1 MKARLSRIRLHNL
14 ALLVVV
20 AGVVAVAVL
29 IAGREAGVSEQVGG
43 KQAEVVEQ
51 RAPAQERNN
60 SAEAQPEPLTLTL
73 TTGAK
78 ICETGPGSGFSDA
91 ISIVD
96 DDGKF
101 VRWES
106 KFAGWWLVE
115 EIPVSWVITG
125 GTGPYALE
133 IDGETQDAFGPYA
146 GASGTASV
154 TCATTALERV
164 WERPE
169 EGGRGFVS
177 NPEVDSG
184 PKTIRAVVTD
194 ATGQTAEA
202 SVEIYVILE
211 LGGSKDV
218 IKAGRTYRVF
228 GHLITAPAGRDVR
241 VGSFEEPSCDGVP
254 DDVRCEPS
262 FRLLVLGSS
271 GPIARVSLFASDGAE
286 LRRQRLGP
294 TGAVLADSVVD
305 AGDDIDQYLDEL
317 VESVGNYP
325 E

>member
-14 ALLVVV
+14 ALFVVV

-29 IAGREAGVSEQVGG
+29 IAGRETGVSEQVGG
-43 KQAEVVEQ
+43 KQADVVEQ

-60 SAEAQPEPLTLTL
+60 SGEAQSEPLTLTL

-78 ICETGPGSGFSDA
+78 ICETGPGYGFSDA

-96 DDGKF
+96 DDGNF

-125 GTGPYALE
+125 GTGPYLLE
-133 IDGETQDAFGPYA
+133 IDGETQDAFGPYE

-154 TCATTALERV
+154 TCATTTLERV

-202 SVEIYVILE
+202 SVTIYVIL
-211 LGGSKDV
+211 DV
-218 IKAGRTYRVF
+218 PDSDHVMRRGETYRVHGF
-228 GHLITAPAGRDVR
+228 LITVPSGYDAQLAGMSEPECSDVPVGERCGPA
-241 VGSFEEPSCDGVP
+241 FGVP
-254 DDVRCEPS
+254 T
-262 FRLLVLGSS
+262 G
-271 GPIARVSLFASDGAE
+271 
-286 LRRQRLGP
+286 RR
-294 TGAVLADSVVD
+294 
-305 AGDDIDQYLDEL
+305 
-317 VESVGNYP
+317 
-325 E
+325 